1 MSFITKRE
9 RVFNEYD
16 LFDLPARNEGKLKA
30 YASCTDARAW
40 SHFCSDKSEHLVE
53 AIKRNNETVRPKY
66 VPTNVIVDTLMVAK
80 NAEIARLKRKIEEFE
95 QLLAAYDQLDLTCD
109 QKCDIAHA
117 HAAIRAANKELDD
130 LTTGKDILCLDIK
143 GKILFKLLVLEKFC
157 VALIAPCTR
166 DFVDECDNKIDDC
179 ACYRVD
185 VLSRVKPT
193 FAVTA
198 SDSESP
204 NLDSKRAQL
213 VADIIQNDEMKEIL
227 SKDTIKTDE
236 DLIDNVRI
244 IDDYNIERENLKRL
258 KTLQENFDDLMS
270 CYEKLKLDKALLEK
284 RCERYEEIE
293 REFES
298 LKMQMREYDS
308 LWNEKEHYR
317 RRSVDLDSLKEQYL
331 ILSDETSDLETQLK
345 AQSEINHIKRREMD
359 SLRNENISL
368 EKKLNEASI
377 AFEKEKNVLLCKLK
391 EAECRVMCQ
400 EQQIKTL
407 SLQIDKIL
415 EQDHTK
421 PLPRD
426 SENHTLSLMDE
437 LQSCKE
443 QVKNLRDA
451 LFCNEEEKQE
461 LQKHYQDQME
471 LINKLKLEI
480 EDWKSTYER
489 TMQRNEY
496 LEEYKESLLEET
508 RLLKENLHENTS
520 AVDNLMSVIKNK
532 SQEINKLMQE
542 MERKKDENRDLLG
555 QLNDLRERF
564 SSSLD
569 RMEKEKLQALQS
581 LQVTRQESKELLD
594 KIKDYDET
602 IHKKED
608 ATKSLELQL
617 QENKEVQN
625 MLIEKNRN
633 LEKEL
638 TTRDNNNS
646 LLLQEIQRLR
656 ELNQYA
662 VNNINSLENENN
674 QYQISLDLTQ
684 KESGELKNKM
694 MYYENLSNQLQN
706 LQESYDKLFT
716 EKSQLENQLLES
728 DELINSL
735 QQSEESKAN
744 ELSRLT
750 EQLTAE
756 KYAADEEI
764 IEKKRHIEN
773 LLQNLDTLTLE
784 KEHLLRRCKD
794 ADDLERELENLKVT
808 YVELS
813 HERSMLQND
822 FDNKTEEFNHLYNT
836 LENKIEENRELIEQI
851 KTLEANQAIILSDV
865 KSAQDRFHVMEKKSD
880 DLVNRLKFFENL
892 EKEFQ
897 EMKKAHD
904 DLKMERDNLEFKLK
918 IQLDDLKIMQEENE
932 NLQNALIGTRTETDD
947 LMVSNQR
954 RPWTL
959 IIPKKLQQVRC
970 RPVVGHKGFEHG
982 GWGGGPENTISSLS
996 EDVYERDSK
1005 IATLQNHL
1013 NELEEEIT
1021 RLHASLDEVIDTG
1034 EQIKDFSF
1042 QKLDSMKNMEA
1053 HHSRATH
1060 NMKREL
1066 AKLQN
1071 ENSLLSE
1078 QLSVTRVQ
1086 YDEFSRDNFKIASQL
1101 KHLQNEREIIVT
1113 DIKQLELKTVGESAL
1128 APNKCDVEDIL
1139 ASLDRIRKSIDAR
1152 FLKVQTSSQLLL
1164 SKADEAKKIVERE
1177 KQKIINE
1184 KEEAIISR
1192 QNMEKQLLELK
1203 TKLENQIADDK
1214 IVMMNQKLISDRKIK
1229 SSQDY
1234 ISKLKE
1240 ELDALQ
1246 SLYKNS
1252 VEKISEQQEKLQN
1265 MTKDKDKLLEMVEEI
1280 KADLRKKSNEVAELQ
1295 NQLDALMKKTHR
1307 NMETQTHEE
1316 LSLAVNGTETSSGTK
1331 NKLDFMDNISL
1342 IETNKP
1348 HVDKDHTQLEMQV
1361 ARPHLG
1367 NEVQVLAA
1375 AVEQPPFELIK
1386 SSYIDYKM
1394 KRLKL
1399 GNLEKQSITCFIDS
1413 DKEKTEQGKNNNFI
1427 DIYNRQ
1433 SMHTNSSKGNDGS
1446 DNIIRSKIASHSLD
1460 KSTGYTTHESYGS
1473 ESNAASKLRD
1483 SKINVVSTSENSTDK
1498 DLFVIYK
1505 DSESSYNNNNK
1516 AQSKGTWSGKGHS
1529 EIVVEAVTVLPKNNT
1544 NNIDPNNYGEKNSY
1558 IFQENEESIEDDS
1571 VRQKLE
1577 INLPR
1582 VGTESPSDIDKKSL
1596 DSYTLALYPSAK
1608 RLSDSDTK
1616 VNGEGKTVKHD
1627 TSLPK
1632 ISNDDQFMGSY
1643 ISLGA
1648 GSEEDAI
1655 KPGKRKTKASET
1667 GSRSKQKH
1675 SQNSKKRPSSSTPFD
1690 SESHHKLSRIGADVL
1705 LLKAEQDQKSSQAG
1719 RKDFGLEYIMDTVL
1733 GEVDPNAIKYYA
1745 TKDLRK
1751 TRSDERF
1758 NLIKIREKTDS
1769 SPSRLNINVSDTIRN
1784 IFEQVDIEQRKMAEH
1799 TYLKYIANKIL
1810 SGSID
1815 GPFKLDGLQALDTQ
1829 ELSFL
1834 HLKVCR
1840 MWKTKLNKEEDFKKR
1855 IDSLESELISKQR
1868 NTQQHIAELDR
1879 KVAEERR
1886 RLQEVRE
1893 AVCRSSPIDAR
1904 TCSPEVTFHYAPP
1917 PNPEKESCGGCTQR
1931 ASIEAGGR
1939 RSAGDLAPELTN
1951 SLKPRRIRPENN
1963 KRARRASA
1971 HAAHEEEPLCG
1982 SKLVELFSIIHVT
1995 PTRADVDERRER
2007 KLYHDEPP
2015 TRLRRSHDRQGQ
2027 RSSKK

>member
-1 MSFITKRE
+1 
-9 RVFNEYD
+9 
-16 LFDLPARNEGKLKA
+16 
-30 YASCTDARAW
+30 
-40 SHFCSDKSEHLVE
+40 
-53 AIKRNNETVRPKY
+53 
-66 VPTNVIVDTLMVAK
+66 
-80 NAEIARLKRKIEEFE
+80 
-95 QLLAAYDQLDLTCD
+95 
-109 QKCDIAHA
+109 
-117 HAAIRAANKELDD
+117 
-130 LTTGKDILCLDIK
+130 
-143 GKILFKLLVLEKFC
+143 
-157 VALIAPCTR
+157 
-166 DFVDECDNKIDDC
+166 
-179 ACYRVD
+179 
-185 VLSRVKPT
+185 
-193 FAVTA
+193 
-198 SDSESP
+198 
-204 NLDSKRAQL
+204 
-213 VADIIQNDEMKEIL
+213 
-227 SKDTIKTDE
+227 
-236 DLIDNVRI
+236 
-244 IDDYNIERENLKRL
+244 
-258 KTLQENFDDLMS
+258 
-270 CYEKLKLDKALLEK
+270 
-284 RCERYEEIE
+284 
-293 REFES
+293 
-298 LKMQMREYDS
+298 
-308 LWNEKEHYR
+308 
-317 RRSVDLDSLKEQYL
+317 
-331 ILSDETSDLETQLK
+331 
-345 AQSEINHIKRREMD
+345 
-359 SLRNENISL
+359 
-368 EKKLNEASI
+368 
-377 AFEKEKNVLLCKLK
+377 
-391 EAECRVMCQ
+391 
-400 EQQIKTL
+400 
-407 SLQIDKIL
+407 
-415 EQDHTK
+415 
-421 PLPRD
+421 
-426 SENHTLSLMDE
+426 
-437 LQSCKE
+437 
-443 QVKNLRDA
+443 
-451 LFCNEEEKQE
+451 
-461 LQKHYQDQME
+461 
-471 LINKLKLEI
+471 
-480 EDWKSTYER
+480 
-489 TMQRNEY
+489 MQRNEY

-617 QENKEVQN
+617 QENKELQN

-744 ELSRLT
+744 GLSRLT

-865 KSAQDRFHVMEKKSD
+865 KSAQDRFHLIKQSTGSIEPYKDIMEEIETIREEKQNNQKKIR
-880 DLVNRLKFFENL
+880 DLLDKL
-892 EKEFQ
+892 ED
-897 EMKKAHD
+897 AV
-904 DLKMERDNLEFKLK
+904 
-918 IQLDDLKIMQEENE
+918 
-932 NLQNALIGTRTETDD
+932 
-947 LMVSNQR
+947 VSN
-954 RPWTL
+954 L
-959 IIPKKLQQVRC
+959 LLSQQ
-970 RPVVGHKGFEHG
+970 
-982 GWGGGPENTISSLS
+982 ENTISSLS

-1060 NMKREL
+1060 NMKKEL

-1192 QNMEKQLLELK
+1192 QIMEKQLLELK

-1234 ISKLKE
+1234 ISKLKD

-1473 ESNAASKLRD
+1473 ESNAASKQRD

-1529 EIVVEAVTVLPKNNT
+1529 EIVVEAVTVLPQNNT

-1769 SPSRLNINVSDTIRN
+1769 SPSRLSEFKMSSTEYKTISTNSKASDKSPKSFTERSIMAKLDRNDDYELKISSLTKALENIEKDYKKKIEAIKMQYDSNIKSIINEHNQGVKSIQGLHEETLQDIIKLHENEVENLRTMSIEAMRKAEKLEKENRALRTKAIDYGVSCIDVEPIRISSPETKKRKKCRETRMLTKTSVNAFNVTPKSRSNGPCTCSVDINV
-1784 IFEQVDIEQRKMAEH
+1784 
-1799 TYLKYIANKIL
+1799 IL
-1810 SGSID
+1810 VNGGSLMLI
-1815 GPFKLDGLQALDTQ
+1815 L
-1829 ELSFL
+1829 
-1834 HLKVCR
+1834 
-1840 MWKTKLNKEEDFKKR
+1840 LN
-1855 IDSLESELISKQR
+1855 
-1868 NTQQHIAELDR
+1868 TVAELDR

-1963 KRARRASA
+1963 KVNVA
-1971 HAAHEEEPLCG
+1971 L
-1982 SKLVELFSIIHVT
+1982 LNLFRKKDLIIN
-1995 PTRADVDERRER
+1995 
-2007 KLYHDEPP
+2007 
-2015 TRLRRSHDRQGQ
+2015 RRSYTNNALHEVRQDSQNFSHGRPELMFLQ
-2027 RSSKK
+2027 GDFSGAIP